1 MILRWKDTRLILLL
15 LRQLR
20 CDPRVLGRSKV
31 MLVVLLLMCRRR
43 QIKRKVGI
51 EKRQRAS
58 GS

>member
-31 MLVVLLLMCRRR
+31 MLVVLLMCRRR